1 MEFNM
6 LKTFQAVV
14 TPIRYNNKRIN
25 RICVCYKMQF
35 IDLVYAI
42 GFREAEN
49 PLIFQSMNLDA
60 FAVPTQCGSSGSF
73 VESY

>member
-1 MEFNM
+1 MGFNM
-6 LKTFQAVV
+6 LKTFQAIVN
-14 TPIRYNNKRIN
+14 PIRHNKKRTN
-25 RICVCYKMQF
+25 RICVCFKMQF
-35 IDLVYAI
+35 IDLVYVI

-60 FAVPTQCGSSGSF
+60 FAVQTQCGSSGSF